1 MTYQEWVTYSNKLP
15 RLMETVRTPM
25 HDDKGSLIGVLG
37 ISHDITAMH
46 NTQQELRES
55 QELYR
60 LLVET
65 SPDGI
70 DILGLDGTII
80 FANQQLADMFGM
92 KNPFDCIGTNFLS
105 LVAPEQH
112 AHLNKLMGELVPDG
126 VSIEEYRMVRN
137 DGSRYHGEA
146 RFSLSPDTVSQL
158 RSIIGQL

>member
-1 MTYQEWVTYSNKLP
+1 MDEKLAEHFKAKDQEAIHRNVPMTYQEWVTYPNKQP
-15 RLMETVRTPM
+15 RLVETVRTPM

-70 DILGLDGTII
+70 GILGLDGTII
-80 FANQQLADMFGM
+80 FANQQLG
-92 KNPFDCIGTNFLS
+92 
-105 LVAPEQH
+105 
-112 AHLNKLMGELVPDG
+112 
-126 VSIEEYRMVRN
+126 
-137 DGSRYHGEA
+137 
-146 RFSLSPDTVSQL
+146 RFVWDERPV
-158 RSIIGQL
+158 